1 MICTKEDSFLDE
13 KVIWIALLSDDQIV
27 FQDDDREGT
36 YHHSAWVRL
45 KDYCEQEGV
54 YIEDLKI
61 KFRSH
66 VVPIPKSDGYHFIKG
81 VGCMVGFDPEEFFI
95 VGTLENGTLK
105 RTWYKVPE
113 IVENKTSDVPED
125 KISDYESLIIKGST
139 NG

>member
-1 MICTKEDSFLDE
+1 MICTTEDAFLED
-13 KVIWIALLSDDQIV
+13 KPIWIASLSNGQTA
-27 FQDDDREGT
+27 FQDDDREGV

-54 YIEDLKI
+54 YINDLKI

-66 VVPIPKSDGYHFIKG
+66 VVPIPKSEGYHFIKG
-81 VGCMVGFDPEEFFI
+81 IGCMVGFDSEEFFI
-95 VGTLENGTLK
+95 VGTLEDSGLK

-113 IVENKTSDVPED
+113 IIENKTSNVEADEIP
-125 KISDYESLIIKGST
+125 KYESLIIKGSI

>member
-13 KVIWIALLSDDQIV
+13 KTIWVALLSNGQTV
-27 FQDDDREGT
+27 FQDDGREGIKD
-36 YHHSAWVRL
+36 YSAWIRL
-45 KDYCEQEGV
+45 KDHCDQEGV

-66 VVPIPKSDGYHFIKG
+66 TVPIPKSEGYHFIKG
-81 VGCMVGFDPEEFFI
+81 MGCMVGFDPEEFFI
-95 VGTLENGTLK
+95 VGTLQGGTLK

-113 IVENKTSDVPED
+113 IVEDKTANIEENE
-125 KISDYESLIIKGST
+125 ISKYEPLIIKGSI

>member
-13 KVIWIALLSDDQIV
+13 KVIWIALLSDGQIV